1 MPRHYKERD
10 MNLDGIPGLRF
21 LKIKAA
27 ITYLELIKKVRKV
40 FIYFLGITA
49 SLLLMCVSLILI
61 GLSFL
66 REFNMGVFLFG
77 IGIILISTVLMGLLL
92 AQRAWMRIFEID
104 RLIGNIKKGDAR

>member
-1 MPRHYKERD
+1 
-10 MNLDGIPGLRF
+10 MNLDNLPGLRL

-27 ITYLELIKKVRKV
+27 ITYLELIKKARKL
-40 FIYFLGITA
+40 FIYLLCISV

-77 IGIILISTVLMGLLL
+77 IGIILIAAVLMGFLL
-92 AQRAWMRIFEID
+92 AQRAWMRIFGID
-104 RLIGNIKKGDAR
+104 QLIENIKKGDAK